1 MEQFRSYPSKL
12 KSFVVFKNRIVKSI
26 RPSQSNVFD
35 CDNHNEIR
43 LITRLRVGM
52 VHLCKDKFKHDFQD
66 GLYLICSCGLDI
78 KLTTYFLLHCRII
91 NDERYTLLSTLN
103 NIDGKLLELTNCAL
117 SRTLLHRNALFDNEK
132 KHNNFNVTDE
142 YILYTEGFEELLIY

>member
-1 MEQFRSYPSKL
+1 
-12 KSFVVFKNRIVKSI
+12 
-26 RPSQSNVFD
+26 
-35 CDNHNEIR
+35 
-43 LITRLRVGM
+43 M

-78 KLTTYFLLHCRII
+78 ELTTYFLLHCRII

-132 KHNNFNVTDE
+132 KHSNFNVTDE